1 MDLMTAIR
9 SRRATRA
16 YTDEPVSRAVVQRLI
31 EAAVQAPS
39 AMNLQPW
46 AFVVFE
52 GAPRLKDFSDD
63 AKRVL
68 LGAGQL
74 DFAPQVRTML
84 DDPGFNIF
92 YGAPVLIVVCATSG
106 QSQAAEDCSLAAE
119 NLMLAAHEAGLAT
132 CPIGFARPWL
142 NLPETKK
149 KIGIPEGY
157 HPVFNVV
164 LGHPSGATEN
174 HGRRPPVI
182 EWR

>member
-1 MDLMTAIR
+1 MELMIAIR

-16 YTDEPVSRAVVQRLI
+16 YTDEPVDRAVVQRLI

-52 GAPRLKDFSDD
+52 GAPRLKAFSDE

-74 DFAPQVRTML
+74 DFHLQVRSML
-84 DDPGFNIF
+84 DDPDFNIF
-92 YGAPVLIVVCATSG
+92 YGAPVLIVVCATSEE
-106 QSQAAEDCSLAAE
+106 SQAAEDCSLAAE
-119 NLMLAAHEAGLAT
+119 NLMLVAHEAGLAT

-149 KIGIPEGY
+149 KIGIPEAY
-157 HPVFNVV
+157 RPVFNVI
-164 LGHPSGATEN
+164 LGHPRGTPEN
-174 HGRRPPVI
+174 HGRRQPII